1 MKTTDRLLEANAIGR
16 ASSLLEQMNCRLA
29 TGTRGWREKQK
40 TDWET
45 LRQIANQMIARQEL
59 VPAPE
64 PERDEPLL
72 HDVSKRWDGE
82 LNNRPGTEQ
91 NP

>member
-59 VPAPE
+59 LETPEAPQPELPA
-64 PERDEPLL
+64 
-72 HDVSKRWDGE
+72 V
-82 LNNRPGTEQ
+82 NQ
-91 NP
+91 

>member
-16 ASSLLEQMNCRLA
+16 ASALLEQLNTRLA
-29 TGTRGWREKQK
+29 AGSRGWREKQK

-59 VPAPE
+59 LETPESPQPELPA
-64 PERDEPLL
+64 
-72 HDVSKRWDGE
+72 V
-82 LNNRPGTEQ
+82 NQ
-91 NP
+91 